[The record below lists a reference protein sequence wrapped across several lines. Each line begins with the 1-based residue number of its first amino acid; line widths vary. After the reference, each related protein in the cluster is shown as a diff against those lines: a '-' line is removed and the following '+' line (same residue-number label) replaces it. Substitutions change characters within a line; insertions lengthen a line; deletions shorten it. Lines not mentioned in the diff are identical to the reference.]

1 MNENTEI
8 IKIFDECIHTI
19 ELSKSFISQIILLK
33 NKIIECLESE
43 NKIVIFGNGG
53 SASDAQHFAAEL
65 IGRFRIERKSLPAIA
80 LTADTSII
88 TAIGNDYGFDHVFE
102 RQCNGLVK
110 KNDMI
115 FAISTS
121 GKSKNVIEGI
131 NASKNKGA
139 MIVGLLGNDGGI
151 IKNLC
156 DISLVVPS
164 KSTPRIQ
171 EVHRLIMHAI
181 CELVDEHYQR
191 TKD

>member
-181 CELVDEHYQR
+181 CELVDEYYQR

>member
-19 ELSKSFISQIILLK
+19 ELSKSFISQIVFLK
-33 NKIIECLESE
+33 KKIIKCLESE

-80 LTADTSII
+80 LTTDTSII

-110 KNDMI
+110 KNDII

-151 IKNLC
+151 IKSLC
-156 DISLVVPS
+156 DISLAIPS

-171 EVHRLIMHAI
+171 EVHRLIMHII
-181 CELVDEHYQR
+181 CELVDEYYQGK
-191 TKD
+191 KD

>member
-19 ELSKSFISQIILLK
+19 ELSKSFISQIVFLK
-33 NKIIECLESE
+33 NKIIKCLESE

-80 LTADTSII
+80 LTTDTSII

-110 KNDMI
+110 KNDII

-131 NASKNKGA
+131 NASKDKGA

-151 IKNLC
+151 IKSLC
-156 DISLVVPS
+156 DISLTIPS

-171 EVHRLIMHAI
+171 EVHRLIMHII
-181 CELVDEHYQR
+181 CELVDEYYQN
-191 TKD
+191 KKN

>member
-1 MNENTEI
+1 MSEKNTI
-8 IKIFDECIHTI
+8 IKIIDECIQTI
-19 ELSKSFISQIILLK
+19 ENSKIFETQLDLVTK
-33 NKIIECLESE
+33 RMIECFNAG

-65 IGRFRIERKSLPAIA
+65 MGRFKIERKSLPAIS
-80 LTADTSII
+80 LTTDTSII

-110 KNDMI
+110 KNDLV

-121 GKSKNVIEGI
+121 GQSRNVIEGI
-131 NASKNKGA
+131 NASRKKGA
-139 MIVGLLGNDGGI
+139 TTVGLLGNDGGV

-156 DISLVVPS
+156 DISFVVPS

-171 EVHRLIMHAI
+171 EAHRLIIHVL
-181 CELVDEHYQR
+181 CELIDYHYQ
-191 TKD
+191 KISD

>member
-19 ELSKSFISQIILLK
+19 ELSKSFISQIVLLK

-43 NKIVIFGNGG
+43 NKIIIFGNGG

-65 IGRFRIERKSLPAIA
+65 IGRFRIERKSLSAIA
-80 LTADTSII
+80 LTTDTSII

-110 KNDMI
+110 KNDII

-121 GKSKNVIEGI
+121 GKSKNVIEGV

-151 IKNLC
+151 IKSLC

-181 CELVDEHYQR
+181 CELVDEYYQR
-191 TKD
+191 KKD